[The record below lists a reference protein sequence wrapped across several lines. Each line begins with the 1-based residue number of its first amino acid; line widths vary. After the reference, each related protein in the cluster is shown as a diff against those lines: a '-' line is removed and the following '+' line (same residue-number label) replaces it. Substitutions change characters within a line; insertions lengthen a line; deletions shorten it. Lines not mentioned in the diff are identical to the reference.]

1 MKPDSLYDEKAAD
14 KEVISSLLRHI
25 KKITKENRMPLF
37 KDENGSVS
45 RAVSYE
51 PVSREELV
59 ANFEKAQ
66 RELNEYDSLNS
77 APEVKTDE
85 QSAPEVE
92 VSAQEDSVPIEPA
105 VIDNQAQ
112 VIEQPIAQPVETE
125 VTPEAP
131 APVTIA

>member
-1 MKPDSLYDEKAAD
+1 
-14 KEVISSLLRHI
+14 
-25 KKITKENRMPLF
+25 MPLF